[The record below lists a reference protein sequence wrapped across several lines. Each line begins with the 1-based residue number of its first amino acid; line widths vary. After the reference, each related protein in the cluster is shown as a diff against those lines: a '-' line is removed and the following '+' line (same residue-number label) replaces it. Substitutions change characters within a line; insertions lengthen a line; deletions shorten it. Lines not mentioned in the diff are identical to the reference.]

1 MKLNPFAPLQSG
13 IRDLLKLHKLPKSTV
28 NTLVTLFGVTI
39 VSIALMLTMVIV
51 QAMTVYL
58 VFYMLE
64 HLP

>member
-1 MKLNPFAPLQSG
+1 MKLNPFAPLRSG
-13 IRDLLKLHKLPKSTV
+13 IRDLLKIHKLPKSTV
-28 NTLVTLFGVTI
+28 NTLVTLFGVAI
-39 VSIALMLTMVIV
+39 VSIALMLTTAIV